1 MQKPSIDGAAVRR
14 GATFVRRIYT
24 ERAGQLFAGY
34 VLRDPLVRTALRPWS
49 NNPYPLYEQI
59 RARGPLSQTSIPGV
73 RVSMD
78 HAICKQVLKS
88 RGTGVVDPRQAEV
101 AVRGPQDIDLS
112 LLQLDP
118 PDHTRIRRVA
128 APAFTPRRMATY
140 ETNIEKVVHQLMDDA
155 EREGTFDL
163 QRTVSAPLPI
173 SVISDLLGVPDAD
186 TETFTRYGTALGSA
200 LDGIQSV
207 RQARRVFEARD
218 ALEDMFTRLLADRR
232 RDPQDDML
240 TMLGNAEGE
249 QLGADEILPL
259 CQLLLV
265 AGFETTVNLIGNAV
279 HQLMEHPQ
287 QWRLLV
293 EDPTLAEQV
302 VEETL
307 RFDPPVQFTSRVTN
321 ADLDLGGETLKD
333 GRWVVLGLAGA
344 GRDPAVWDRPNV
356 FDITREPGDH
366 LAFSSGI
373 HYCVGAPLAR
383 LEATIAL
390 RVLAQRLPSLR
401 AAGKAPVRPTRTIH
415 GRSRIPLAV

>member
-1 MQKPSIDGAAVRR
+1 MVKPALDGAAITR
-14 GATFVRRIYT
+14 GAAFAQRMYT

-34 VLRDPLVRTALRPWS
+34 VLRDPLVRTGLRPWS
-49 NNPYPLYEQI
+49 SDPYPLYEQI
-59 RARGPLSQTSIPGV
+59 RARGPLSKTSIPGV

-88 RGTGVVDPRQAEV
+88 RDTGVTDPSQTGTS
-101 AVRGPQDIDLS
+101 VRGPQEIDLS

-128 APAFTPRRMATY
+128 APAFTPRRMAAY
-140 ETNIEKVVHQLMDDA
+140 ETSIEKVVHQLLDDA
-155 EREGTFDL
+155 ERQGTFDL
-163 QRTVSAPLPI
+163 QRTLSAPLPI
-173 SVISDLLGVPDAD
+173 AVISDLLGVPDAD
-186 TETFTRYGTALGSA
+186 TDTFTRYGTALGSA
-200 LDGIQSV
+200 LDGISSI
-207 RQARRVFEARD
+207 RQARRVFAARD
-218 ALEDMFTRLLADRR
+218 ALEDMFARLIEERQ
-232 RDPQDDML
+232 RDPRDDML
-240 TMLGNAEGE
+240 TLLSQADEG
-249 QLGADEILPL
+249 QISAKEILPL

-279 HQLMEHPQ
+279 YQLMANPQ
-287 QWRLLV
+287 QWQLLV
-293 EDPTLAEQV
+293 EDPNLAEGV

-307 RFDPPVQFTSRVTN
+307 RFDAPVQFSSRRAN
-321 ADLDLGGETLKD
+321 ADLDLGGAVLKE

-344 GRDPAVWDRPNV
+344 GRDPQVWDRPHE

-390 RVLAQRLPSLR
+390 RAIAQRLPTLHR
-401 AAGKAPVRPTRTIH
+401 AGKAPVRPTRTIH
-415 GRSRIPLAV
+415 GRSKIPLAV